1 MAATKA
7 MTAGDSEARL
17 SSAGPGHNPTR
28 PQPTPNN
35 ADPITSERSRPILV
49 GQKLWV
55 AMIGRGFRL
64 ASMNPG
70 TETARAAIMTMARLG
85 SQAPKISR
93 KPRTFVGCTIPEIS
107 RPAPKINPQNK
118 DAIISM
124 VQPPNMWRVTATV
137 VIAASMKMTV
147 AAMERSEK
155 RATPQMP

>member
-1 MAATKA
+1 
-7 MTAGDSEARL
+7 
-17 SSAGPGHNPTR
+17 
-28 PQPTPNN
+28 
-35 ADPITSERSRPILV
+35 
-49 GQKLWV
+49 
-55 AMIGRGFRL
+55 MIGRGFRL

-70 TETARAAIMTMARLG
+70 TETASAAIMTMARLG

-124 VQPPNMWRVTATV
+124 VQPPNMCRVTATV
-137 VIAASMKMTV
+137 AIAASMKMTV